1 MLKRVFQPVSESMR
15 EIGRLFEEGEFFLA
29 AMIVATEM
37 FKKAMKMHEPKLLQ
51 K

>member
-1 MLKRVFQPVSESMR
+1 MSESMR
-15 EIGRLFEEGEFFLA
+15 KIGRLFEEGEYFLA